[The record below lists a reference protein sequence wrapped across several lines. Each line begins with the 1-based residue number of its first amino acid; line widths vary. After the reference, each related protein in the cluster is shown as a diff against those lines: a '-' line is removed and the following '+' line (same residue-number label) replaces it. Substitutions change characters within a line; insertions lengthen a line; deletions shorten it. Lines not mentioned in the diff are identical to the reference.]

1 MVDEQCLS
9 EWANAMTIKN
19 FLSLLLLFLAVYSN
33 QLSAA
38 PSAAIVLDANTEEVL
53 YERNSDYRLHP
64 AGLTKL
70 ITLYATYSALSDV
83 TLSFD
88 DNIKISLKSADE
100 PPVTLG
106 LRAGS
111 EIELRY
117 LVRAVAV
124 LGANDAATA
133 IAEALDVSVL
143 AFLERLEKHSSELG
157 LSKSTWK
164 NAHGL
169 TQIGHFSTAHDIAVL
184 FAKHRSDFRPYFNM
198 FGRLSTSVGK
208 ANVASSARRLLQEI
222 DGIEAAKFGYTRA
235 AGFAAAV
242 SVSQPDRDRIVV
254 MIGASTTADLV
265 REINDLINNVN

>member
-1 MVDEQCLS
+1 MNIRTCLP
-9 EWANAMTIKN
+9 
-19 FLSLLLLFLAVYSN
+19 FLLLCVVTFSN
-33 QLSAA
+33 QLLAA

-70 ITLYATYSALSDV
+70 ITLYAAFSALSDG
-83 TLSFD
+83 TLSLD
-88 DNIKISLKSADE
+88 DDIKISSNAAEE

-111 EIELRY
+111 EIKLRY

-124 LGANDAATA
+124 QGANDASTA
-133 IAEALDVSVL
+133 IAEALDSSDLVFVK
-143 AFLERLEKHSSELG
+143 RLEKHSSELG

-169 TQIGHFSTAHDIAVL
+169 TEVGHFSTARDIAVL
-184 FAKHRSDFRPYFNM
+184 FAKHRSDFWPYFNV
-198 FGRLSTSVGK
+198 FGRITTSAGRTTVT
-208 ANVASSARRLLQEI
+208 SSARRLLNEI

-235 AGFAAAV
+235 AGFSAAV
-242 SVSQPDRDRIVV
+242 SVPHSDRDLVV
-254 MIGASTTADLV
+254 VVFGASTTADLV
-265 REINDLINNVN
+265 RQINDLIINVN

>member
-1 MVDEQCLS
+1 MFAICVTLLS
-9 EWANAMTIKN
+9 
-19 FLSLLLLFLAVYSN
+19 S
-33 QLSAA
+33 QLQASQN
-38 PSAAIVLDANTEEVL
+38 AAIVLDANTEEVL
-53 YERNSDYRLHP
+53 YERNSDYRSHP

-70 ITLYATYSALSDV
+70 ITLYAAYSAVSDG
-83 TLSFD
+83 TLSLD
-88 DNIKISLKSADE
+88 DDIKISSKAANE

-106 LRAGS
+106 LREGS
-111 EIELRY
+111 EIKLMY

-124 LGANDAATA
+124 QGANDASTA
-133 IAEALDVSVL
+133 IAEALDVGEL

-169 TQIGHFSTAHDIAVL
+169 TKVGHFSTAHDIAVL

-198 FGRLSTSVGK
+198 FSRLSTSAGK
-208 ANVASSARRLLQEI
+208 TNVASSARRLLKEI

-242 SVSQPDRDRIVV
+242 SVSHSDRDLIVV
-254 MIGASTTADLV
+254 VLGASTTADLV
-265 REINDLINNVN
+265 RQINNLVINVN

>member
-1 MVDEQCLS
+1 MNIRTCLP
-9 EWANAMTIKN
+9 
-19 FLSLLLLFLAVYSN
+19 LLLLWLMAFAN

-70 ITLYATYSALSDV
+70 ITLYAAFSALSEG
-83 TLSFD
+83 TLNFD
-88 DNIKISLKSADE
+88 DSIKISSKSADE

-111 EIELRY
+111 EIKLRY

-124 LGANDAATA
+124 QGANDASTA
-133 IAEALDVSVL
+133 IAEALDVSEL
-143 AFLERLEKHSSELG
+143 AFLERLEKHSNELG

-169 TQIGHFSTAHDIAVL
+169 TQVGHFSTAHDIAVL
-184 FAKHRSDFRPYFNM
+184 FAKHRSDFRPYFNV
-198 FGRLSTSVGK
+198 FGRIYTSLGK
-208 ANVASSARRLLQEI
+208 TTVTSSARRLLNEI
-222 DGIEAAKFGYTRA
+222 EGIEAAKFGYTRA
-235 AGFAAAV
+235 AGFSAAV
-242 SVSQPDRDRIVV
+242 SVSHSDRDFIVV
-254 MIGASTTADLV
+254 VCGASTTADLV
-265 REINDLINNVN
+265 RRINDLIINVS